1 LGGGR
6 PPEPDYDGQVQRAYA
21 ASTRALGVLILVLG
35 VAMVASTLA
44 RGGGAMT
51 LGVVLGVMLTL
62 IGSGRLW
69 LARSA
74 HTHTHG
80 EGR

>member
-1 LGGGR
+1 M
-6 PPEPDYDGQVQRAYA
+6 QRAYA
-21 ASTRALGVLILVLG
+21 ASTRALAALILVVG

-44 RGGGAMT
+44 RGGGASA

-62 IGSGRLW
+62 IGCGRLW

-74 HTHTHG
+74 HAHTHG

>member
-1 LGGGR
+1 MLIPGEHR
-6 PPEPDYDGQVQRAYA
+6 TTFSYDGQVQRAYA

-44 RGGGAMT
+44 RGGGAAA

-62 IGSGRLW
+62 IGAGRL
-69 LARSA
+69 
-74 HTHTHG
+74 
-80 EGR
+80 